1 MRCAMVIDPTVL
13 ASADYEPSVRCV
25 LARRRGTMR
34 NEDDAMDDDE
44 SHDLTGSDFPIDVV
58 PPFRLDLS
66 VWALRRRPRN
76 TIDRWDGT
84 SYQRALMLS
93 DEPVAFCLTSA
104 QGAEQPFLAVALSG
118 GNRSTETKEGI
129 RANIE
134 HILGVRVELS
144 GFFRI
149 ASEDNVLG
157 PLAARYRG
165 VKPPRF
171 PTVFEALVN
180 AVAFQQISL
189 EAGLSL
195 LNRLT
200 ANYGRAVQLDGTL
213 LHAFPRPCDLAGLEP
228 QALREVGFS
237 FRKATTIIEHSRA
250 VVAGHLDLESLADL
264 TDDDVVSRLTS
275 LSGLGR
281 WSAEY
286 VLLRGLGRLHI
297 FPGDDVGAR
306 TNLARWLGL
315 NPPLAYD
322 GVARAVS
329 RWQPYAGM
337 VYFHLL
343 LDRLEAAGAFHQPTT
358 AS

>member
-1 MRCAMVIDPTVL
+1 
-13 ASADYEPSVRCV
+13 
-25 LARRRGTMR
+25 
-34 NEDDAMDDDE
+34 MDDDE
-44 SHDLTGSDFPIDVV
+44 QRNLAGHDLLIHVV

-66 VWALRRRPRN
+66 VWALRRRSRN
-76 TIDRWDGT
+76 TIDLWDGN
-84 SYQRALMLS
+84 SYRRALMLC
-93 DEPVAFCLTSA
+93 DTPIAFCLTSA
-104 QGAEQPFLAVALSG
+104 NDSEEPVLAVALTG
-118 GNRSTETKEGI
+118 DNTRSETKDV
-129 RANIE
+129 RASIE
-134 HILGVRVELS
+134 HILGVRVDLS
-144 GFFRI
+144 GFYRM
-149 ASEDNVLG
+149 ASEDRVLG
-157 PLAARYRG
+157 PLVARYRG

-200 ANYGRAVQLDGTL
+200 TTYGRAVEMHGAV
-213 LHAFPRPCDLAGLEP
+213 LHAFPRPLDLAGLEP

-237 FRKATTIIEHSRA
+237 LRKATTIIEHSRA
-250 VVAGHLDLESLADL
+250 VLAGHLDLESLGDL
-264 TDDDVVSRLTS
+264 TDDDVVSRLTR
-275 LSGLGR
+275 LSGVGR

-306 TNLARWLGL
+306 NNLARWLGL
-315 NPPLAYD
+315 NPPLDYD
-322 GVARAVS
+322 AVARAVS

-343 LDRLEAAGAFHQPTT
+343 LDRLEAAGALQQPTT

>member
-1 MRCAMVIDPTVL
+1 
-13 ASADYEPSVRCV
+13 
-25 LARRRGTMR
+25 MR
-34 NEDDAMDDDE
+34 NEDGAMDDDE
-44 SHDLTGSDFPIDVV
+44 QHDLAGHDFLIHVV

-76 TIDRWDGT
+76 SIDRWDGT
-84 SYQRALMLS
+84 SYRRALMLS
-93 DEPVAFCLTSA
+93 DRPIAFCLRSA
-104 QGAEQPFLAVALSG
+104 NDAEEPVLAVALTG
-118 GNRSTETKEGI
+118 DNTRSETKQFA
-129 RANIE
+129 RASIE
-134 HILGVRVELS
+134 HILGVRVDLS
-144 GFFRI
+144 GFYRM
-149 ASEDNVLG
+149 ASEDSVLG
-157 PLAARYRG
+157 PLVARYRG

-171 PTVFEALVN
+171 STVFEALVN

-200 ANYGRAVQLDGTL
+200 ANYGRAVEMDGAM
-213 LHAFPRPCDLAGLEP
+213 LHAFPRPRDLAGLEP

-237 FRKATTIIEHSRA
+237 LRKATIIIEHSRA
-250 VVAGHLDLESLADL
+250 VLAGHLDLESLGDL

-315 NPPLAYD
+315 NPPLDYD
-322 GVARAVS
+322 AVARAVS

-343 LDRLEAAGAFHQPTT
+343 LDRLEAAGAFQQPTT